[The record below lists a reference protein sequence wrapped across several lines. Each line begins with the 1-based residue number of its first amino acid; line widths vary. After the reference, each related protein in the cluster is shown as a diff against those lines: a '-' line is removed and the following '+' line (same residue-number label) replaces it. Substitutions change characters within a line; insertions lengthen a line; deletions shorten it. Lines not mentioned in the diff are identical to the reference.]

1 MPEGSAITEYQ
12 ALYAAEDREETLK
25 LPPKGGGF
33 NPPKVR
39 QQNIR
44 HYYD

>member
-1 MPEGSAITEYQ
+1 MKGVPLAIAKGPT
-12 ALYAAEDREETLK
+12 RIKGKEEMLK

-39 QQNIR
+39 Q
-44 HYYD
+44 